1 MNEKFP
7 IYDVSINDE
16 NLGLTAISFVEN
28 PAIETDFI
36 YFKKDEIKNMIFLA
50 NKEKREIVS
59 PILVPNQ
66 LILRQAEDGSFY
78 YIRWTADTIK
88 LAAEKYLANGW
99 FNNFTDSH
107 PMFYDSSLTYEDV
120 LEKDVY
126 MLRMW
131 IIDDPKEDD
140 ANVKYGFNLPQGTL
154 MVHLKV
160 HNRKIWNK
168 IRNGELKGLSIE
180 AFTNLVDN
188 NTLNQ
193 NKNNMKKL
201 DVTSKQLN
209 LFEKFI
215 SFVNEVSK
223 EAEEISSIAKA
234 DEMESGE
241 VELKYWLDNDHYILV
256 DKEGYVRDME
266 NNLVDEGK
274 YKLADGNVLVVD
286 GDNKFVETIA
296 NTEEVA
302 KEEKVEAPIAE
313 EKLKNEED
321 EKKDEEDIVKDEGED
336 GAADAETDNGDN
348 ELDVETDTEN
358 AGEEATEDEELVP
371 FEIDGVEY
379 KLPQAVIDYI
389 NALMTEKDNTIVEL
403 EQMKERIPSV
413 KPISNVVIAQEG
425 EDTSDSLFN
434 AIRLLNN
441 KK

>member
-1 MNEKFP
+1 MNERFP
-7 IYDVSINDE
+7 IYDVTIDDE

-36 YFKKDEIKNMIFLA
+36 YFKKNEIKNMIFLA

-59 PILVPNQ
+59 PILIPNQ

-107 PMFYDSSLTYEDV
+107 PMFYDNSLTYEDV

-131 IIDDPKEDD
+131 IIDDPSKDD
-140 ANVKYGFNLPQGTL
+140 ANVKYGFNLPQGSL

-223 EAEEISSIAKA
+223 EAEEISSVAKA

-302 KEEKVEAPIAE
+302 KDEKVEAPIAE
-313 EKLKNEED
+313 EKLKDEED

-336 GAADAETDNGDN
+336 GAADVETDNGDN
-348 ELDVETDTEN
+348 ELDVKTDSED

-413 KPISNVVIAQEG
+413 KPISNVVIAQEV
-425 EDTSDSLFN
+425 EDTNDSLFN